1 MQAYNYMAYDRR
13 GKAQKGVLEGDSERM
28 VRQLIR
34 EKGLTPVKVSQVR
47 QSLSLFRTREKIP
60 RNDLMLITRQ
70 LTTLFGSGM
79 PLEESLRL
87 MADQAENTLI
97 KRLISSVR
105 SQVAEGRSL
114 AYAFK
119 NSPYTFPADY
129 IATISAGEETGHLQ
143 EVLDRLADDVEVQGK
158 ARQSLVAALI
168 YPFLMLTVA
177 LAVIVLLIVYVVP
190 QVTRVFLD
198 MNQTLPVLTR
208 GLIALSDWLQAYGPY
223 LLVVILISSVSF
235 SLALRRP
242 EIRLRW
248 DSLMLRA
255 PRIGYWV
262 VLSNISGWS
271 RSLGMLLGSG
281 VPVLEAMKIASERVH
296 NVALRES
303 LDLVSERV
311 REGDSLH
318 KALTKAEKFPPFLV
332 HMVSSGESSGTLD
345 GMLIKVADYYEQRL
359 KTVIDGGLKLFEPLL
374 VIIMGGI
381 VLLIVMAV
389 LVPIIEMNQMI

>member
-1 MQAYNYMAYDRR
+1 MQAYNYTAYDRR
-13 GKAQKGVLEGDSERM
+13 GKTKKGVVEGDSERM
-28 VRQLIR
+28 VRQLLR
-34 EKGLTPVKVSQVR
+34 EQGLIPVKVSQIR
-47 QSLSLFRTREKIP
+47 RRLSFLRMREKI
-60 RNDLMLITRQ
+60 RHNDLMLVTRQ
-70 LTTLFGSGM
+70 LATLFGSGM

-87 MADQAENTLI
+87 MADQAENVLI
-97 KRLISSVR
+97 KRLVSSVR

-114 AYAFK
+114 AYALK
-119 NSPYTFPADY
+119 NSHYSFPDDY
-129 IATISAGEETGHLQ
+129 IATVSAGEETGHLQ
-143 EVLDRLADDVEVQGK
+143 EVLARLADDVEVQGK
-158 ARQSLVAALI
+158 ARQSLMGALI

-177 LAVIVLLIVYVVP
+177 LSVIILLMVYVVP
-190 QVTRVFLD
+190 QVTRVFID

-223 LLVVILISSVSF
+223 LLVVIFATAVGF
-235 SLALRRP
+235 TLALQRP
-242 EIRLRW
+242 STRLKW
-248 DSLMLRA
+248 DSLVLRM
-255 PRIGYWV
+255 PRVGYWA
-262 VLSNISGWS
+262 VLSNVSGWS

-296 NVALRES
+296 NVALRGA
-303 LDLVSERV
+303 LDMVSERV

-318 KALTKAEKFPPFLV
+318 KALNKAEAFPPFLI

-345 GMLIKVADYYEQRL
+345 GMLLKVADYYEQRL
-359 KTVIDGGLKLFEPLL
+359 KTVTDATLKLFEPLL